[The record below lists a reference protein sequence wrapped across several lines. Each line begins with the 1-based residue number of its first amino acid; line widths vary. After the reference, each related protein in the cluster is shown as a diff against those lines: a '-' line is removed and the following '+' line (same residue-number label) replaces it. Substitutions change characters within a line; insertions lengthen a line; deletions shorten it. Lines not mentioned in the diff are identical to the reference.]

1 MDDKK
6 AERPRNPNDTFQ
18 VGQPRPEIPRRTK
31 GAPTNKLAT
40 LDIHHAI
47 LEAANRV
54 GSDGRGTGGLVGY
67 LESAARKH
75 PKYFLSLIGR
85 MVSLDINESDE
96 SEGPI
101 NINIVSIPSGH
112 FFDAD
117 GNLRAPGATEN
128 EPVQVEAPIDRIE
141 EPIEQTDKPVEAV
154 QESLGASGL
163 RLVRSRRLADR
174 LCRPHGSVAH
184 A

>member
-1 MDDKK
+1 MDDQK
-6 AERPRNPNDTFQ
+6 AERPRNPNGTFQ
-18 VGQPRPEIPRRTK
+18 VGQPRPEIPRRAK
-31 GAPTNKLAT
+31 GVPTNKLTT
-40 LDIHHAI
+40 LDIHKGI

-54 GSDGRGTGGLVGY
+54 GSDGRGTGGWVGY

-75 PKYFLSLIGR
+75 PKYFLPLIGR
-85 MVSLDINESDE
+85 MVPLDINESDE

-101 NINIVSIPSGH
+101 SIDIVSIPSGH

-117 GNLRAPGATEN
+117 GNLFAPDAIATEN
-128 EPVQVEAPIDRIE
+128 EPVQVEAPIERIE

-163 RLVRSRRLADR
+163 RLVRSPARK
-174 LCRPHGSVAH
+174 
-184 A
+184 